1 MNADS
6 LKKRSYKAKDKRE
19 TSKDDESSHG
29 EHRKSTK
36 HSLPDFMYG
45 VNVLFHNVEET
56 HRKQLTRYLVAYPLI
71 SIFICF
77 ESACSSFLLR
87 RKVLLE
93 HNSHLSDILW
103 TLPKMANNT
112 KNSSEGKISPRMPS
126 TPGWDT
132 DRF

>member
-1 MNADS
+1 
-6 LKKRSYKAKDKRE
+6 
-19 TSKDDESSHG
+19 
-29 EHRKSTK
+29 
-36 HSLPDFMYG
+36 MYG

-132 DRF
+132 DRFLGCSQHFVRSFMAVYRFPFSFLGERGIVRVKYLKVKNREK

>member
-1 MNADS
+1 
-6 LKKRSYKAKDKRE
+6 
-19 TSKDDESSHG
+19 
-29 EHRKSTK
+29 
-36 HSLPDFMYG
+36 MYG

-77 ESACSSFLLR
+77 ESATSPFLLR

-93 HNSHLSDILW
+93 HNSHFSDILW

-126 TPGWDT
+126 TPEWDT